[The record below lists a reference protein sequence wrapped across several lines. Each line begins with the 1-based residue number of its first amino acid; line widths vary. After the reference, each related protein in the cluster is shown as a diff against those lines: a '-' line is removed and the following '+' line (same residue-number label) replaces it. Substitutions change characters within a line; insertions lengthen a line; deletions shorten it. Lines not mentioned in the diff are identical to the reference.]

1 MKEQKI
7 DETRKFILESFDLI
21 EKSESYVKTKNNIVN
36 AIVNAKLT
44 MASSLGIKISCITV
58 SDFEGIKGT
67 YLCDL
72 LSNTLENAIMACKEI
87 ADDASKLPCI

>member
-1 MKEQKI
+1 MSPSTTSTTEVQKI
-7 DETRKFILESFDLI
+7 DETRKFISESFDLI
-21 EKSESYVKTKNNIVN
+21 GKSESYVKTKNNIVN

-67 YLCDL
+67 DRKSTRLN
-72 LSNTLENAIMACKEI
+72 SSHNVISRMPSSA
-87 ADDASKLPCI
+87 